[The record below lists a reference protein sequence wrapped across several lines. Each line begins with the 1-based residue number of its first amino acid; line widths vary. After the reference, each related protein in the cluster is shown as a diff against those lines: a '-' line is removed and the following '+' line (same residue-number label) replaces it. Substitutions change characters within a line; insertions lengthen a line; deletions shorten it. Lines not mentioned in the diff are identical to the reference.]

1 MCSRSPSRSARQ
13 ECEACSAQ
21 SRRADTRT
29 RRPDR
34 QRPRGELRG
43 PYPSAPLRIQQD
55 SRSRS
60 PAAVPFGSR
69 MSVTAHTAAICKTH
83 QAEQTAS
90 PDRQARHTEL
100 FRQRTA
106 QAPHT
111 ALCRRQTGPAAQ
123 RARRVRVTSTR
134 RRAQVCARMPAAL
147 RDRTAEPQGGSKQML
162 MLILRPAR
170 IRPPHVKY

>member
-1 MCSRSPSRSARQ
+1 MHIRETRQRTSVCKRRRNFVMCSRSPSRSARQ

-21 SRRADTRT
+21 SRRAAM

-34 QRPRGELRG
+34 QRPRGELRD

-55 SRSRS
+55 SRYRS
-60 PAAVPFGSR
+60 PAAVPGGIR
-69 MSVTAHTAAICKTH
+69 MQRTVPTAAICKTH

-100 FRQRTA
+100 FRRRTA

-134 RRAQVCARMPAAL
+134 RRAQVCARMPAAF
-147 RDRTAEPQGGSKQML
+147 RDLTAE
-162 MLILRPAR
+162 R
-170 IRPPHVKY
+170 

>member
-21 SRRADTRT
+21 SRRTAM

-34 QRPRGELRG
+34 QRPRGELRD

-60 PAAVPFGSR
+60 PAAVPGGIR
-69 MSVTAHTAAICKTH
+69 MQRTVPTAAICKTH

-90 PDRQARHTEL
+90 PDRQARQAPYTVL
-100 FRQRTA
+100 RSRRTA

-134 RRAQVCARMPAAL
+134 RRAQVCARMPAAF
-147 RDRTAEPQGGSKQML
+147 RDLTAE
-162 MLILRPAR
+162 R
-170 IRPPHVKY
+170 

>member
-34 QRPRGELRG
+34 QRPRGELRD

-60 PAAVPFGSR
+60 PASVPGGIR
-69 MSVTAHTAAICKTH
+69 MQRTVLTAAICKTH

-100 FRQRTA
+100 FRRRTA

-134 RRAQVCARMPAAL
+134 RRAQVCARMPAAF
-147 RDRTAEPQGGSKQML
+147 RDLTAE
-162 MLILRPAR
+162 R
-170 IRPPHVKY
+170 

>member
-34 QRPRGELRG
+34 QRPRGELRD

-69 MSVTAHTAAICKTH
+69 MSGTVHTAAIYKAHTGE
-83 QAEQTAS
+83 QAAH
-90 PDRQARHTEL
+90 PDKQVRQAPYTVLRSRRPVHAPYTAQCRL
-100 FRQRTA
+100 QTA
-106 QAPHT
+106 QARCAHRT
-111 ALCRRQTGPAAQ
+111 QE
-123 RARRVRVTSTR
+123 TSTR
-134 RRAQVCARMPAAL
+134 RRAQVCARMPSAF
-147 RDRTAEPQGGSKQML
+147 RDLTAE
-162 MLILRPAR
+162 R
-170 IRPPHVKY
+170 